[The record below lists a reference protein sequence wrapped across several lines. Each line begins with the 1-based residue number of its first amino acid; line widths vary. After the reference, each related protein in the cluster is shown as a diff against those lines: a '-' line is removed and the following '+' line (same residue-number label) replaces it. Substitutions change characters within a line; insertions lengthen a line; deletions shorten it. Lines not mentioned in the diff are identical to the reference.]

1 MVELMHR
8 KRAEGAVLDIS
19 PDDRVYRLVVLANTE
34 PDLLSHI
41 LGMVAEHDFL
51 PADIDFR
58 FCQKQF
64 RVSLQLSGLPKT
76 ALEDLTRRI
85 DDMPHVRYAYL
96 RPSGRRTKMPRHPS
110 YGSPNFLGPSL
121 ASSSPIALAC

>member
-8 KRAEGAVLDIS
+8 RRTGGAVLDIP
-19 PDDRVYRLVVLANTE
+19 PDDQIYRLVVIANTE
-34 PDLLSHI
+34 PDLLSRI
-41 LGMVAEHDFL
+41 FGMVAEHDLL

-58 FCQKQF
+58 FSQMQF

-76 ALEDLTRRI
+76 ALEALTRRI

-96 RPSGRRTKMPRHPS
+96 RPSGRRTKMPQHPS
-110 YGSPNFLGPSL
+110 YGSPNFPSSSL
-121 ASSSPIALAC
+121 ASSLTIALAF